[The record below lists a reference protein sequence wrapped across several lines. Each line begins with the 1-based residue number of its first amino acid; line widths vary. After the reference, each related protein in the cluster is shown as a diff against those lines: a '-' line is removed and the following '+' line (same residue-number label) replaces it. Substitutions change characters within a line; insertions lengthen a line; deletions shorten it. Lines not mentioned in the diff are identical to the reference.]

1 MRGEPERQMAI
12 LTTLTTEDLIPAD
25 HPIRRIGVAVARRPY
40 STSLPH
46 AGNLPGLAALGSL
59 CNHVARIGVGGSP
72 ATPLPST
79 HFEST
84 LAVGFNYVNIAADN
98 DLTV

>member
-1 MRGEPERQMAI
+1 MVELMSDPI
-12 LTTLTTEDLIPAD
+12 TN
-25 HPIRRIGVAVARRPY
+25 PIRWTP
-40 STSLPH
+40 S
-46 AGNLPGLAALGSL
+46 GLVALGSL

-72 ATPLPST
+72 TTPLPSTNLRTDPIVT